1 MEARVGEA
9 LSRAIRAK
17 RQDGLADGDADAPG
31 AAEALGAGVG
41 VGFATGTGPDTGGKA
56 TGIGS
61 P

>member
-9 LSRAIRAK
+9 LSRTIRAK

-31 AAEALGAGVG
+31 AAEGFGVG